1 MSTSL
6 RMKQSTAWLALVTL
20 ASAAASA
27 NPHDTEETVRSEK
40 VNFVDLNL
48 STLAGV
54 NVLYDRITRAAR
66 LVCAPADELTHHT
79 EYAQCCRTAVEA
91 AIAKVNNPL
100 LTAVHQSRQ
109 GVSAPQLAALQS
121 PRPRSLVD

>member
-27 NPHDTEETVRSEK
+27 NPRDTEETVRSEK
-40 VNFVDLNL
+40 VNFADLNV

-66 LVCAPADELTHHT
+66 LVCAPADELAHHT
-79 EYAQCCRTAVEA
+79 EYAKCCQTAVDA

-100 LTAVHQSRQ
+100 LTAIHQNRQ
-109 GVSAPQLAALQS
+109 GGPQLAALRS
-121 PRPRSLVD
+121 PGPREPIGY

>member
-20 ASAAASA
+20 ASAAAGA
-27 NPHDTEETVRSEK
+27 NPHDTDEIRSEK
-40 VNFVDLNL
+40 VNFADLNL

-54 NVLYDRITRAAR
+54 NVLYDRISRAAH
-66 LVCAPADELTHHT
+66 LVCAPADEFVHHT
-79 EYAQCCRTAVEA
+79 EYTKCCQTALDA

-100 LTAVHQSRQ
+100 LSAVHQSRQ
-109 GVSAPQLAALQS
+109 GGSQVVALQQ
-121 PRPRSLVD
+121 RSRSRIDE

>member
-20 ASAAASA
+20 ASAAAGA
-27 NPHDTEETVRSEK
+27 NPHDTEDTVRSEK
-40 VNFVDLNL
+40 VNFADLNL

-54 NVLYDRITRAAR
+54 NVLYDRIARAAR
-66 LVCAPADELTHHT
+66 LVCAPADELAHHS
-79 EYAQCCRTAVEA
+79 EYAKCCETAIDA

-100 LTAVHQSRQ
+100 LSAVHQTRQ
-109 GVSAPQLAALQS
+109 GSPRLASLQS

>member
-20 ASAAASA
+20 ASAAAGA
-27 NPHDTEETVRSEK
+27 NPHDTEEIRSEK

-66 LVCAPADELTHHT
+66 LVCAPADEFGHRS
-79 EYAQCCRTAVEA
+79 EFAKCCETAVDA

-100 LTAVHQSRQ
+100 LSAVHQNRQ
-109 GVSAPQLAALQS
+109 GGPKLAALQS
-121 PRPRSLVD
+121 PRLRTLVD

>member
-20 ASAAASA
+20 ASAAAGA
-27 NPHDTEETVRSEK
+27 NPHDTEDTVRSEK

-48 STLAGV
+48 NTLAGV
-54 NVLYDRITRAAR
+54 NVLYDRITRAAH
-66 LVCAPADELTHHT
+66 LVCAPADEFVHHN
-79 EYAQCCRTAVEA
+79 EYTKCCQTALDA

-100 LTAVHQSRQ
+100 LSAVHQTRQ
-109 GVSAPQLAALQS
+109 GGSRVAALQQRS
-121 PRPRSLVD
+121 RPRTDE

>member
-40 VNFVDLNL
+40 VNFADLNT

-66 LVCAPADELTHHT
+66 LVCAPADELTRHR
-79 EYAQCCRTAVEA
+79 EYAKCCRTAVDA

-100 LTAVHQSRQ
+100 LTAVHQNRQ
-109 GVSAPQLAALQS
+109 GGPELAALRS
-121 PRPRSLVD
+121 PAPRESIGY